1 MQSRIDAETD
11 PDENR
16 ELWTATKI
24 LMGLRFPPAV
34 TDELLKGVRHMRESA
49 TYQAILEEGRSEGE
63 ARGRVEG
70 EARGRADEARR
81 LLVLAGQGRLHSPS
95 PETRAKIDAITPVER
110 LEELIQRVYAVA
122 TWDDLLAD

>member
-11 PDENR
+11 PDENA

-49 TYQAILEEGRSEGE
+49 TYQAILDEGRDE
-63 ARGRVEG
+63 
-70 EARGRADEARR
+70 GRAAEARR
-81 LLVLAGQGRLHSPS
+81 ILVLAGQSRLHSPS
-95 PETRAKIDAITPVER
+95 PETQAKIDAVVPVER
-110 LEELIQRVYAVA
+110 LEELIQRLYSAA
-122 TWDDLLAD
+122 TWDDLLGEA